1 MSGPLRVMF
10 LSAEAA
16 PLVKVGGLGD
26 VAGSLPGELL
36 RLPEKPDVR
45 VFLPYYPAVRSQVP
59 NPEPTASFEIAHQD
73 GSILGQAYRA
83 VINQVPYYFIDGSPI
98 GKSPGVYSG
107 NNLLD
112 GAKFAFFSLAAMELA
127 RILDWK
133 PDLIHAHDWHASPAV
148 YHLSRIKFTDDF
160 FKETRSLLTVHNLP
174 YLGEGAEKA
183 LAEFGLP
190 PARHPALPDW
200 TRGFPLVLGLSAAD
214 RINTVSPG
222 YAGEMLTAEFGAG
235 LEGFLRT
242 RKDDLSG
249 ILNGLDLIDWDPMTD
264 PALPNHYAA
273 DSLGIRQKNKLELQ
287 AEVGLQTNPETPLLA
302 MINRMDAQKGV
313 DLALDALRLLDGQD
327 WQALILGTG
336 DPALEAAAR
345 TLANDY
351 PQVSSVLKYDGAL
364 ARRIY
369 GGSDII
375 LIPSRYEPCGLTQ
388 MIGMRYGCVPVA
400 RATGGLKDTITD
412 YRRNQV
418 QGTGFLFDQAT
429 PTALADTI
437 KRSLLVFKDKRRW
450 RGLQRRGMKRDFSWG
465 QSARKYISLYNEIA
479 QRT

>member
-1 MSGPLRVMF
+1 
-10 LSAEAA
+10 
-16 PLVKVGGLGD
+16 
-26 VAGSLPGELL
+26 
-36 RLPEKPDVR
+36 
-45 VFLPYYPAVRSQVP
+45 
-59 NPEPTASFEIAHQD
+59 
-73 GSILGQAYRA
+73 
-83 VINQVPYYFIDGSPI
+83 
-98 GKSPGVYSG
+98 
-107 NNLLD
+107 
-112 GAKFAFFSLAAMELA
+112 
-127 RILDWK
+127 
-133 PDLIHAHDWHASPAV
+133 
-148 YHLSRIKFTDDF
+148 
-160 FKETRSLLTVHNLP
+160 
-174 YLGEGAEKA
+174 
-183 LAEFGLP
+183 
-190 PARHPALPDW
+190 
-200 TRGFPLVLGLSAAD
+200 
-214 RINTVSPG
+214 
-222 YAGEMLTAEFGAG
+222 
-235 LEGFLRT
+235 
-242 RKDDLSG
+242 
-249 ILNGLDLIDWDPMTD
+249 
-264 PALPNHYAA
+264 
-273 DSLGIRQKNKLELQ
+273 
-287 AEVGLQTNPETPLLA
+287 
-302 MINRMDAQKGV
+302 MDAQKGV